1 MNKPVFPK
9 ASADTLAILSDPS
22 APLAQVMA
30 AVEAAEALGGQATS
44 AHIGISAGATVDLL
58 GLYLRRHALTAGVSL
73 KVSKGNFDDPLG
85 DVARFEDW
93 GVDHLILA
101 PFLDALEPAFE
112 ARAAMLSDDE
122 IDLRESELRG
132 RWRLVMH
139 CASKFRAVFLCGLHR
154 VGAPVA
160 GGDRLDAIVARL
172 NAALREE
179 AAGFPNVRWIDMAGM
194 VAGVGRRAA
203 LDLRFYLR
211 NAAPYAPALLDEWA
225 RQVTAVSRAYGTRFH
240 KALVLDCDNTLWG
253 GILGEDLASGIKLSP
268 HDYPGSVFY
277 RAQVEFQ
284 ALRRQGVLLCLCS
297 KNEAADVDALLDSH
311 PDMVLRQADIVAK
324 QVNWNDKASN
334 LRQIA
339 HDLNIG
345 LDSLVF
351 LDDSAFECEAVC
363 GQLPEVTVFQA
374 PENPIGYLAVIAAI
388 KDLFLAGGA
397 MTDGAEKTEQ
407 YRQRAAALAERQ
419 AFATQDEYLA
429 SLGLTVTLTKNDA
442 ARIPRISELS
452 QKSNQ
457 FNLTTVR
464 YARGEI
470 EALMADPQAAV
481 WSLEVA
487 DKFGAAGLT
496 GVAVVRYADDAAVIE
511 ALFMSCRVLGRGV
524 EFAIWPTILTEAAAH
539 GCARIEAAYRP
550 TDKNGQAADFYDRLG
565 LTRSGEANGELDGAR
580 SYAADIAAFAPPPSP
595 WIEVLNG

>member
-1 MNKPVFPK
+1 MNKPVFPQE
-9 ASADTLAILSDPS
+9 AADTLAILADPA

-30 AVEAAEALGGQATS
+30 AVEAAEALGGQPAS

-58 GLYLRRHALTAGVSL
+58 GLYLRRHALTSGVSL

-93 GVDHLILA
+93 GVDHVVLA

-112 ARAAMLSDDE
+112 ARAAMLSDEE

-139 CASKFRAVFLCGLHR
+139 CAAKFRAVFLCGLHR
-154 VGAPVA
+154 ISAPTA
-160 GGDRLDAIVARL
+160 GGDRLDLIVARL

-179 AAGFPNVRWIDMAGM
+179 AAAFANVRWIDMAGM
-194 VAGVGRRAA
+194 VAGLGRRTA

-225 RQVTAVSRAYGTRFH
+225 RQVTAVSRGYGTRFH

-284 ALRRQGVLLCLCS
+284 ALQRQGVLLCLCS
-297 KNEAADVDALLDSH
+297 KNEAADVDALIDSH

-324 QVNWNDKASN
+324 QVNWNDKVAN

-339 HDLNIG
+339 QDLNIG

-351 LDDSAFECEAVC
+351 LDDSEFECEAVRT
-363 GQLPEVTVFQA
+363 QLPEVTVFQA
-374 PENPIGYLAVIAAI
+374 PASPPEYLAVIAAI

-397 MTDGAEKTEQ
+397 MTDGAQKTEQ
-407 YRQRAAALAERQ
+407 YRQRAAAIAEQ
-419 AFATQDEYLA
+419 QSFATQEEYLA
-429 SLGLTVTLTKNDA
+429 SLGLTVTLSKDDP

-464 YARGEI
+464 YTSGGI
-470 EALMADPQAAV
+470 EALMADPDAAV

-496 GVAVVRYADDAAVIE
+496 GVVVIRFADETATVE
-511 ALFMSCRVLGRGV
+511 SLFMSCRVLGRGV
-524 EFAIWPTILTEAAAH
+524 EFAIWPAIFADAAAH
-539 GCARIEAAYRP
+539 GCTRVEAGFRP
-550 TDKNGQAADFYDRLG
+550 TDKNAQAADFYDRLG
-565 LTRSGEANGELDGAR
+565 LTLTDETGGEMGVAR
-580 SYAADIAAFAPPPSP
+580 SYAAEIAAFAPPPTP
-595 WIEVLNG
+595 WIEVSNG

>member
-1 MNKPVFPK
+1 MNMPVFPQ
-9 ASADTLAILSDPS
+9 ADADALAILADPA
-22 APLAQVMA
+22 APMAQVMA
-30 AVEAAEALGGQATS
+30 AVEAAEAAGGQGAS
-44 AHIGISAGATVDLL
+44 AHLGISAGATVELL
-58 GLYLRRHALTAGVSL
+58 GLYMRRHALTAGVSL

-93 GVDHLILA
+93 GVDHVLLA

-112 ARAAMLSDDE
+112 ARAATLTDQE
-122 IDLRESELRG
+122 LDLRESELRG

-154 VGAPVA
+154 ISTPVA
-160 GGDRLDAIVARL
+160 GGDRLDRIIERL
-172 NAALREE
+172 NDALRDE
-179 AAGFPNVRWIDMAGM
+179 ARAFANVRWIDMAGM
-194 VAGVGRRAA
+194 IAGLGRRNA

-225 RQVTAVSRAYGTRFH
+225 RQITSVSRAYGARFH

-253 GILGEDLASGIKLSP
+253 GILGEDLTSGIKLSP
-268 HDYPGSVFY
+268 NDYPGNVFY

-284 ALRRQGVLLCLCS
+284 ALQRQGVLLCLCS
-297 KNEAADVDALLDSH
+297 KNDAAEVDTLLESH
-311 PDMVLRQADIVAK
+311 PDMVLRQGDLVAK
-324 QVNWNDKASN
+324 QVNWTDKVSN

-339 HDLNIG
+339 QDLNIG

-351 LDDSAFECEAVC
+351 LDDSDFECEAVC
-363 GQLPEVTVFQA
+363 SQLPEVTVFQA
-374 PENPIGYLAVIAAI
+374 PANPLEYLAVIAAI

-397 MTDGAEKTEQ
+397 LTDGAEKTEQ
-407 YRQRAAALAERQ
+407 YRQRAAALTERQ
-419 AFATQDEYLA
+419 AFATQEDYLA
-429 SLGLTVTLTKNDA
+429 SLGLTVTLTRNDVGLIS
-442 ARIPRISELS
+442 RIAELS

-464 YARGEI
+464 YAPGEI
-470 EALMADPQAAV
+470 EALMADPAAAV

-496 GVAVVRYADDAAVIE
+496 GVVVARYAGEVATLE
-511 ALFMSCRVLGRGV
+511 SLFMSCRVLGRGV
-524 EFAIWPTILTEAAAH
+524 ELAIWPTIFSEAAIH
-539 GCARIEAAYRP
+539 GCTRIEAAYRP
-550 TDKNGQAADFYDRLG
+550 TAKNGQAADFYDRLG
-565 LTRSGEANGELDGAR
+565 LPLADETDGAR
-580 SYAADIAAFAPPPSP
+580 AYAIEIAAFVPPPAS